1 MLASELMS
9 ARTGPSAEDGTSP
22 QVRPEG
28 PIAGLDA
35 RLGGALG
42 LAVASSVLALLG
54 STLDVLHGAAPG
66 YPAWPLLGVLSL
78 LPTVLALEFA
88 RRRRPHV
95 AIGVLAAGAVLASGR
110 ILLDSQFLV
119 DPSRAARP
127 EHYVAETLIAA
138 GPGWGLWALLA
149 GHLTALAAGVLA
161 LNSLTYADE
170 PEGPAR
176 RSRQQA
182 LTASTLIGLGAGF
195 ALMLPG
201 FGSDN
206 AYVLAGSAVDGPE
219 LVVGGTLVLAGA
231 IPLSAALSVTARSW
245 QVTRGVFFGLAVG
258 VVALVL
264 PNLVSA
270 LALPWLHVASG
281 PVVGL
286 LAAAGLAG
294 FAAWPV
300 RVTSEATAASRTP
313 AAETDVP
320 DRRHLQLATGG
331 LALVT
336 AVFAVLG
343 GRSPQVVSILDGSVI
358 DAPAGWL
365 LVVSGL
371 LVAVP
376 GAVMF
381 SAAFA
386 TVVRPALSTLWAAV
400 VMVGMSLVSTSVV
413 ASRIPGAT
421 DPGAGVWLTV
431 VAVLCALL
439 LGGTSLVAGIV
450 DRDEE
455 DTESPSDGVVDQ
467 RVRIGAIVAGVL
479 AFGAFGMSTIE
490 APDFA
495 GSGLWQGFG
504 VPFWGQLAGLL
515 AVLGGLALAP
525 RCRPSRAAAL
535 LAGVSGVVLVRAL
548 ELPIAGPLIPGA
560 TAGAGTWLALACLA
574 VVGSGAALSA
584 ISHRES
590 RPR

>member
-1 MLASELMS
+1 M
-9 ARTGPSAEDGTSP
+9 P
-22 QVRPEG
+22 
-28 PIAGLDA
+28 
-35 RLGGALG
+35 
-42 LAVASSVLALLG
+42 
-54 STLDVLHGAAPG
+54 
-66 YPAWPLLGVLSL
+66 W
-78 LPTVLALEFA
+78 
-88 RRRRPHV
+88 
-95 AIGVLAAGAVLASGR
+95 
-110 ILLDSQFLV
+110 
-119 DPSRAARP
+119 
-127 EHYVAETLIAA
+127 
-138 GPGWGLWALLA
+138 
-149 GHLTALAAGVLA
+149 
-161 LNSLTYADE
+161 
-170 PEGPAR
+170 
-176 RSRQQA
+176 
-182 LTASTLIGLGAGF
+182 
-195 ALMLPG
+195 
-201 FGSDN
+201 
-206 AYVLAGSAVDGPE
+206 PE